1 LRQYLTQHL
10 PTPQLALIPWNGSSQ
25 QGIITLRLLWALYN
39 VATVDIDQVELGWLT
54 ILLRR
59 RPLLGRARVATLQA
73 FTAARACGTMAL
85 IFVLGCALLGFAC
98 FGSFSGPLVADAPPA
113 IFSGKF
119 DTGSTSLLTSARLLT
134 GSNDWIAAAFGAM
147 ELSGSAAS
155 VLFFVLAQLAGGI
168 ILLSLCSAFV
178 MRGFCYDDDTAPGN
192 EGPAVAQ
199 TNEVDSARALAAQVN
214 PTASSLEARIGIV
227 KRHAAARVVEAMRNQ
242 LASTGHIQGKVGRVF
257 DWNASAVSSSKT
269 DDAVARR
276 SAAAPVAM
284 KDRRRAFKSWIT
296 PQSVVAPNGRAFQV
310 CPVIIPLP

>member
-1 LRQYLTQHL
+1 MTQHL

-214 PTASSLEARIGIV
+214 PTDSSLEARIGIV
-227 KRHAAARVVEAMRNQ
+227 KRHAAARVVEAIRIQ
-242 LASTGHIQGKVGRVF
+242 LVSCGHIQGKVGRVF
-257 DWNASAVSSSKT
+257 DWDASAVSSSKT